1 MRPPQ
6 TLSLLLW
13 PLSAAYG
20 GIVRLRSAM
29 YRHDLLATRRLGGTV
44 ISVGNLTVGGTGK
57 TPMVLWLA
65 ERLAAEGH
73 TAAILTRGY
82 GAKAKAGANAQTMP
96 DEAALLQQRLG
107 DRAQLGV
114 GKNRYASGHALEKR
128 GAQWFILDD
137 GFQHL
142 ALARDV
148 NILLVDATDP
158 FGGGRMLP
166 AGSLREP
173 RTALARAD
181 IVVITRADHA
191 PAVETIVRRFT
202 PAPVFYAHTE
212 LESIVRVPQVTEELS
227 VADRANTQLLAFCGI
242 GNPAAFFYDL
252 RRWGLTV
259 AGERAFRDHHR
270 YTPSD
275 MTKLERAAA
284 SAGAGALICTEKDVF
299 NLRGAPETR
308 LPLYACRIRL
318 VLPQGDA
325 FWSAVLVAV
334 QRNKAA
340 ARQ

>member
-1 MRPPQ
+1 MRPSQ

-20 GIVRLRSAM
+20 GVVRLRSAM

-65 ERLAAEGH
+65 ERLAADGH
-73 TAAILTRGY
+73 RAAILTRGY
-82 GAKAKAGANAQTMP
+82 RAKAQAGTGTQTMS

-114 GKNRYASGHALEKR
+114 GKDRFASGRALEQQ
-128 GAQWFILDD
+128 GADWFILDD

-142 ALARDV
+142 ALARDA
-148 NILLVDATDP
+148 NIVLVDAMDP

-173 RTALARAD
+173 RGALGRAD

-191 PAVETIVRRFT
+191 PAVEAMLRRFT
-202 PAPVFYAHTE
+202 QAPIFYAHTE
-212 LESIVRVPQVTEELS
+212 LESISRVPQMSEQLPAVDL
-227 VADRANTQLLAFCGI
+227 ARTQFLAFCGI

-252 RRWGLTV
+252 RRWGLSV
-259 AGERAFRDHHR
+259 AGERTFGDHHH

-275 MTKLERAAA
+275 MKKLERRADA
-284 SAGAGALICTEKDVF
+284 AGADALICTEKDVF
-299 NLRGAPETR
+299 NLRGTEETL

-318 VLPQGDA
+318 VLPQADA
-325 FWSAVLVAV
+325 FWSAVLTAV
-334 QRNKAA
+334 QRNQAVV
-340 ARQ
+340 AR